1 MKGDEPLRWSSK
13 KKMIILNQMEGVS
26 VQLHHK
32 NLPFYAK
39 YVIISKKKTEINRDF
54 RKKG

>member
-1 MKGDEPLRWSSK
+1 MKGDDPLIWSNK

-26 VQLHHK
+26 MQLHHR

-39 YVIISKKKTEINRDF
+39 YVIISKKNLDKSGF
-54 RKKG
+54 

>member
-13 KKMIILNQMEGVS
+13 KKMIILKEGVS
-26 VQLHHK
+26 MQLHHK

-39 YVIISKKKTEINRDF
+39 YMIISKKKTEINRDF